1 MTIELSDERIDAMR
15 AQVLDDVNADIAKR
29 GRRLRKTIA
38 GGVGA
43 LALVT
48 IVGVGGGFQ
57 PLTGGGGQ
65 ADFQTASKLGRNS
78 ASDGGCAG
86 CHTDAA
92 ARAPE
97 ATDGAVTGLSARST
111 DSFAAKDIAPAPV
124 PPNEPLTAPGKNRE
138 VITTGSATLTVK
150 DTADS
155 ANRFSAW
162 AEKHGGR
169 VDGRTESRTRDG
181 HTSATLT
188 VRVPSKWVSAA
199 VAQLRDLGTVDNV
212 DLQRDDVTAE
222 GQDLDARIKALKI
235 SVARLEGIL
244 QRAGSSSEVIEAEG
258 ALSER
263 QQELDALL
271 VQRRSLSDQVSLSTI
286 NVSFVQE
293 SKPGAVTPG
302 GFRGGL
308 VKGWNALVDTVN
320 SVVTAAG
327 VLVPWLVIGGG
338 LGLAW
343 WIVRRVR
350 RRR

>member
-1 MTIELSDERIDAMR
+1 MTIELPDERIDAMR
-15 AQVLDDVNADIAKR
+15 AKVLDDVNADIARR
-29 GRRLRKTIA
+29 GRRVRKTIA

-48 IVGVGGGFQ
+48 VLGLTFPTINGGG
-57 PLTGGGGQ
+57 P
-65 ADFQTASKLGRNS
+65 ADYSSTVASAPAARADRDALQ
-78 ASDGGCAG
+78 
-86 CHTDAA
+86 TDAA
-92 ARAPE
+92 DAGGGVSELRAQ
-97 ATDGAVTGLSARST
+97 SS
-111 DSFAAKDIAPAPV
+111 DSYAAKDIAPAPV
-124 PPNEPLTAPGKNRE
+124 PPGEPLTAPGKNRE
-138 VITTGSATLTVK
+138 VITTGSATVTVK
-150 DTADS
+150 DTAGS
-155 ANRFSAW
+155 ANQFSAW
-162 AEKHGGR
+162 VEKHGGR

-181 HTSATLT
+181 HTSATL
-188 VRVPSKWVSAA
+188 VIRVPSKWVSAA

-235 SVARLEGIL
+235 SVDRLEGIL
-244 QRAGSSSEVIEAEG
+244 KRAGSSSEVIEAES
-258 ALSER
+258 ALSGR
-263 QQELDALL
+263 QQELEALQ

-293 SKPGAVTPG
+293 NKPGAVTPG

-338 LGLAW
+338 LGLVW
-343 WIVRRVR
+343 WIVRRAR
-350 RRR
+350 RSQR

>member
-15 AQVLDDVNADIAKR
+15 AHVLDGVNDDLARR
-29 GRRLRKTIA
+29 GRRVRKTIA

-48 IVGVGGGFQ
+48 VIGIAT
-57 PLTGGGGQ
+57 PSLTSGGGQ
-65 ADFQTASKLGRNS
+65 ADYQAASPRDAVTRMSKS
-78 ASDGGCAG
+78 A
-86 CHTDAA
+86 T
-92 ARAPE
+92 APE
-97 ATDGAVTGLSARST
+97 AAGADDAAGSVSSLRAEAT
-111 DSFAAKDIAPAPV
+111 DSYAAKDIAPV
-124 PPNEPLTAPGKNRE
+124 PPGNDPLTAPGKDRE
-138 VITTGSATLTVK
+138 VITTGSATVTVK

-155 ANRFSAW
+155 ANRFTAW
-162 AEKHGGR
+162 TEKHGGR
-169 VDGRTESRTRDG
+169 VDGRTESRERDG
-181 HTSATLT
+181 HTSATLV

-199 VAQLRDLGTVDNV
+199 IKELRGLGTVENV

-235 SVARLEGIL
+235 SVTRLEGIL

-258 ALSER
+258 ALSSR
-263 QQELDALL
+263 QQELDALQ
-271 VQRRSLSDQVSLSTI
+271 VQRRSLSDQVALSSI
-286 NVSFVQE
+286 DVSFIQE

-302 GFRGGL
+302 GFKGGL
-308 VKGWNALVDTVN
+308 IKGWNSLVDTVN

-350 RRR
+350 HRQ